1 MYPIYGYIGVKM
13 KTKILIL
20 LSAVAFLGGCQV
32 DEIGDSYSS
41 ERASLSSV
49 NVDLQKDIDDDK
61 VCEWTAAHNQEEK
74 FLALINYVR
83 TLPVNCGDVQ
93 GPTTI
98 LTWNG
103 SLYSAAKEHS
113 EDMAQN
119 NYVSNTGSG
128 TATDI
133 TAYNLGLTTGS
144 SPKQRANS
152 YDYKES
158 IVYENV
164 AKTLA
169 SNGEVSDDDIVTT
182 VENLL
187 KDK

>member
-1 MYPIYGYIGVKM
+1 M

-49 NVDLQKDIDDDK
+49 NVDLQKDIDDKK
-61 VCEWTAAHNQEEK
+61 VTGWYCAHNQEEK
-74 FLALINYVR
+74 FLAIINYVR
-83 TLPVNCGDVQ
+83 TLPINCGDVQ

-113 EDMAQN
+113 NDIAQN
-119 NYVSNTGSG
+119 DYLSNSGSG

-133 TAYNLGLTTGS
+133 TAYNLGLDSGS
-144 SPKQRANS
+144 TPKQRASSNG
-152 YDYKES
+152 YKER
-158 IVYENV
+158 IVYEN
-164 AKTLA
+164 
-169 SNGEVSDDDIVTT
+169 
-182 VENLL
+182 
-187 KDK
+187 